1 MIICT
6 LYSVID
12 ISLMEINFAFNFRI
26 VPFLRPSPPSP
37 FLHSLRPLT
46 KHRFMIEE
54 LKNTLGN
61 SSYFLIR
68 LIQIF
73 LNNSRREWILL
84 AALPSSMAAT

>member
-1 MIICT
+1 
-6 LYSVID
+6 
-12 ISLMEINFAFNFRI
+12 MEINFAFNFRI
-26 VPFLRPSPPSP
+26 VPFLRPSLVSSFPLPP
-37 FLHSLRPLT
+37 FLQPFT

-73 LNNSRREWILL
+73 LNNSLVVNEFY
-84 AALPSSMAAT
+84 